1 MNLNAT
7 IDRRN
12 TDSLKYD
19 FAAERGRPENLL
31 PLWVAD
37 MDFRAPQPVIDAL
50 AARTQHGIFGYT
62 ETKRDYFDAV
72 ADWFTQHHGW
82 TPEESWI
89 VKTPGVVFAL
99 AMAVKAFTDPHDAVL
114 IQPPVY
120 YPFFEVIR
128 DNDRRV
134 VENELLYHN
143 GRYTIDFADLE
154 TKLKDE
160 HVKLML
166 LCSPHNPVGRVWTPA
181 ELQKIASLCVKH
193 GVILVSDEIHCDFA
207 RPGHGFTSAMH
218 LSEVLKE
225 RLVLCT
231 APSKTFNLAGLQVSN
246 IFIPNETLRKK
257 FKHQIDAAGYSQL
270 NTMGLLA
277 CKTAYREG
285 APWLSNVKQYVEE
298 NLLFLRDYL
307 EKHIPEI
314 KLVEPD
320 GTYLAWLDCGGLGLS
335 GKALDDFITKEAGL
349 WLDGGSM
356 FGGRSKRSER
366 FQRLN
371 FACSRETLTAAL
383 QKLESAVN
391 ARKKSNL

>member
-1 MNLNAT
+1 MNLNMT
-7 IDRRN
+7 VDRHN

-19 FAAERGRPENLL
+19 FAAERGHSESLL

-72 ADWFTQHHGW
+72 ADWFTQQHGW
-82 TPEESWI
+82 TPEESWL

-143 GRYTIDFADLE
+143 NRYTVDFSDLE
-154 TKLKDE
+154 AKLE
-160 HVKLML
+160 AERVKLML
-166 LCSPHNPVGRVWTPA
+166 LCSPHNPVGRVWTSS
-181 ELQKIASLCVKH
+181 ELQKIAALCIKH
-193 GVILVSDEIHCDFA
+193 NVILVSDEIHCDFA
-207 RPGHGFTSAMH
+207 RSGHAFTSAMQ
-218 LSEVLKE
+218 LSGKLKE
-225 RLVLCT
+225 QLVLCT

-246 IFIPNETLRKK
+246 IFISNETLRRK

-285 APWLSNVKQYVEE
+285 APWLAKVKRYIEE

-307 EKHIPEI
+307 EKHIPEV

-320 GTYLAWLDCGGLGLS
+320 GTYLVWLDCSGLGLS
-335 GKALDDFITKEAGL
+335 GKALDNFITKEAGL

-356 FGGRSKRSER
+356 FGGSGLSER

-371 FACSRETLTAAL
+371 IACSRETLTAAL
-383 QKLESAVN
+383 QKLESAVS
-391 ARKKSNL
+391 ARKKSNP